1 MADNQKPNT
10 LVLDPEKGFAL
21 EYVQDP
27 KGHLWRYGRNLVYLV
42 RRVGETLSPIDLPQ
56 KMGEPPEKLY
66 RALHWKKEAAILF
79 TLQNP
84 LLEKLKTIGIYVLIA
99 VLLFFI
105 FLIFSSI

>member
-1 MADNQKPNT
+1 MGNKKELNT
-10 LVLDPEKGFAL
+10 LVLDPAEGFDL
-21 EYVQDP
+21 EHIENPQ
-27 KGHLWRYGRNLVYLV
+27 GHLWHYGKNLVYLMK
-42 RRVGETLSPIDLPQ
+42 RIDKILSPVDLPP

-66 RALHWKKEAAILF
+66 RALHWKKEAVILF

-105 FLIFSSI
+105 FLIFSSL